1 MDQKLFRI
9 SLLIAILSF
18 VTACNSTVERNEE
31 DYNPQTAEDR
41 RSNDMKSLITK
52 SDEPMVI
59 YGSKS
64 GGSGG
69 VSGGNL
75 IANSYL
81 WRAALDSISFMPL
94 TSVDSNSGVILTDW
108 YGSPSTPN
116 EKFKFNIIVL
126 SSELQISSIKVTAFR
141 QIQGA
146 SGQWRAADVSR
157 ELVRNVEDNIL
168 KKAIAMN
175 AKASK

>member
-1 MDQKLFRI
+1 MDQKLFRV
-9 SLLIAILSF
+9 SLFAAILCF
-18 VTACNSTVERNEE
+18 VAACNPTIERSEE

-41 RSNDMKSLITK
+41 RSTDMKSLITK
-52 SDEPMVI
+52 NDDPVVI

-64 GGSGG
+64 SSSTGISGGSA
-69 VSGGNL
+69 

-81 WRAALDSISFMPL
+81 WRAALESISFMPL

-116 EKFKFNIIVL
+116 EKFKFNIIIL
-126 SSELQISSIKVTAFR
+126 SPELQISSIKVTAFR

-146 SGQWRAADVSR
+146 SGQWRVADVSR